1 MSQPSS
7 SSSSSSSSSASSSAQ
22 PLVCMIPASPVGG
35 IALPAHLACET
46 DCEKLL
52 ETYLA
57 CARAHRNGMTAQ
69 DECAVEKLAYRT
81 CTKRESVAAKK

>member
-1 MSQPSS
+1 MSQP
-7 SSSSSSSSSASSSAQ
+7 SSSSSSSASSSAQ

>member
-7 SSSSSSSSSASSSAQ
+7 SSSSSSSSSAQ
-22 PLVCMIPASPVGG
+22 PLVCMIPPTNASG
-35 IALPAHLACET
+35 ITLPAHLACET

-52 ETYLA
+52 ATYLE

-81 CTKRESVAAKK
+81 CTKRESAIHATKK